1 MLGVVK
7 HYNSEK
13 GFGFIIGED
22 GKDYFYHISDA
33 KDVKLVEYGDKVKFE
48 KGYGK
53 KGIAAKN
60 ITVTEKRA
68 DRELS
73 NPWKETN
80 NYLAELEKEDRLNF
94 KLFGHSFSIGTR
106 KW

>member
-7 HYNSEK
+7 HYNEEK

-33 KDVKLVEYGDKVKFE
+33 KDVKLVEYGDKVRFE

-53 KGIAAKN
+53 KGIVAKN

-68 DRELS
+68 DRDMADALS
-73 NPWKETN
+73 SFWKAN
-80 NYLAELEKEDRLNF
+80 RDNMILK
-94 KLFGHSFSIGTR
+94 
-106 KW
+106 